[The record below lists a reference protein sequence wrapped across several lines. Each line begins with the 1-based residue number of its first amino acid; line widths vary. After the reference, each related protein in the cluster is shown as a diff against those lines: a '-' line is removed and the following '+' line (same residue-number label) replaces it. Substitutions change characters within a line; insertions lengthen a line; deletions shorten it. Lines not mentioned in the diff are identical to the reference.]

1 MVKKVDNPFHGQPN
15 SKPHQTKNNKRKV
28 FIIGGIIAIG
38 VFFLNSFYDE
48 DYDVHLETTKNKPAQ
63 MSQENANAYTPSFQ
77 QDMTSLATPT
87 VDTNSFLKNNED
99 TDAADGSISADPDG
113 EQDETNDV
121 DGDKD
126 TDGSQSEDPGTGT
139 DATGTDAEDSTAT
152 VADDT
157 EAKDA
162 VDGEDKP
169 DVDGEAKTDV
179 NDQEKPEEKKDPH
192 LYVKE
197 EQTPDLNEKK
207 PADPNAVNNMDEGY
221 YQKVNTFKAANGVN
235 ETVNATAT
243 VSTDTNATFV
253 NVTTANA
260 TLAENVKSANSTN
273 VNVSVNVQGTNGTVA
288 GNKTHVVDGGNSTKT
303 DANVTVV
310 VEKPQ
315 TTALNNITTVSNDTL
330 AVNSTTTTTEKASSM
345 MNETSTTPTSA
356 TNSTNQTITATEN
369 KEDKDNAQTTNSTES
384 SVRSTL
390 KDEKDKPEETTT
402 NTEES
407 KEEQEKVLL
416 ELCKSDIFGES
427 FEQSFDELQQKLDE
441 YLESK
446 NMEKIQTVDNVDVTR
461 QDTEDS
467 IEGTTKET
475 TQERKFLRGVRFLQ
489 EESIQNTAENNT
501 EPEVSTV
508 PIASCKSESS
518 VLLSGL
524 CGGQFAKDKSNN
536 CEYYVAY
543 GGTTPDDLTAKTAFE
558 VLAENSNCNVNVVPL
573 CGEEVNA
580 KLSSEA
586 LIGDRAMEE
595 SVKSRIRVV
604 ADTCL
609 EAKEMSSRDDPT
621 EDTSEGIV
629 AKPAPL
635 ETELLYIDLTGSP
648 IAAAT
653 FLGAIEGERLHLVN
667 YDVEKDVNDIYLPKQ
682 IVFIGTEDEK
692 IILDSDLQLK
702 LMNMGY
708 IVLEPN
714 IGPLSLI
721 RVKCPKAPA
730 SIGGSA
736 SFVTAGFPMR

>member
-48 DYDVHLETTKNKPAQ
+48 DYDVHLETTKNKPAP

-87 VDTNSFLKNNED
+87 VDTNSFLKNNEG
-99 TDAADGSISADPDG
+99 TDAADGSISADADG
-113 EQDETNDV
+113 EQDETNDA

-126 TDGSQSEDPGTGT
+126 TDGSQAEDPVPGT

-152 VADDT
+152 TADDT

-162 VDGEDKP
+162 LDGQDKP
-169 DVDGEAKTDV
+169 DTDGEAKPEE

-197 EQTPDLNEKK
+197 EQTTDLNEKK

-221 YQKVNTFKAANGVN
+221 YQKMNTFKAANGVN

-253 NVTTANA
+253 NVTSANA

-273 VNVSVNVQGTNGTVA
+273 VNGSVNAQGTNETVA

-303 DANVTVV
+303 DTNVTVV

-315 TTALNNITTVSNDTL
+315 TTASNNITTVSNDTL

-356 TNSTNQTITATEN
+356 TNSTNQTITVVEN

-402 NTEES
+402 NTEEN
-407 KEEQEKVLL
+407 KEEQKKVLL
-416 ELCKSDIFGES
+416 ELCKSDIFGEC

-508 PIASCKSESS
+508 PIASCKSDESS

-558 VLAENSNCNVNVVPL
+558 VLAENSNCNVNVIPL
-573 CGEEVNA
+573 CGDDGIA

-609 EAKEMSSRDDPT
+609 EAKELSSRDDPT
-621 EDTSEGIV
+621 EDTSEGVV

-635 ETELLYIDLTGSP
+635 ETELLYVDLTGSAVT
-648 IAAAT
+648 AAS
-653 FLGAIEGERLHLVN
+653 FLGAIEAERLHLVHS
-667 YDVEKDVNDIYLPKQ
+667 DVEKEINDIYLPKQ
-682 IVFIGTEDEK
+682 IVFTGEDKK

-708 IVLEPN
+708 VVVEPN

>member
-1 MVKKVDNPFHGQPN
+1 M
-15 SKPHQTKNNKRKV
+15 
-28 FIIGGIIAIG
+28 
-38 VFFLNSFYDE
+38 
-48 DYDVHLETTKNKPAQ
+48 
-63 MSQENANAYTPSFQ
+63 
-77 QDMTSLATPT
+77 
-87 VDTNSFLKNNED
+87 
-99 TDAADGSISADPDG
+99 
-113 EQDETNDV
+113 
-121 DGDKD
+121 
-126 TDGSQSEDPGTGT
+126 
-139 DATGTDAEDSTAT
+139 
-152 VADDT
+152 
-157 EAKDA
+157 
-162 VDGEDKP
+162 
-169 DVDGEAKTDV
+169 
-179 NDQEKPEEKKDPH
+179 
-192 LYVKE
+192 
-197 EQTPDLNEKK
+197 
-207 PADPNAVNNMDEGY
+207 
-221 YQKVNTFKAANGVN
+221 NTFKAANGVN

-243 VSTDTNATFV
+243 VNAEANATVSTDTNATFV
-253 NVTTANA
+253 NVTTGNA
-260 TLAENVKSANSTN
+260 TLAENVKSANSTI
-273 VNVSVNVQGTNGTVA
+273 VSVNAQGTNGTVA
-288 GNKTHVVDGGNSTKT
+288 ENKTDVIEGGNSTKT

-310 VEKPQ
+310 AETTQ
-315 TTALNNITTVSNDTL
+315 TAASNNITIVSNDTL
-330 AVNSTTTTTEKASSM
+330 AVNTTITITDKASSM
-345 MNETSTTPTSA
+345 MNETSTTPTSP
-356 TNSTNQTITATEN
+356 TNSTNQTVMVIEN
-369 KEDKDNAQTTNSTES
+369 NQDTDNAQTTNSTES

-390 KDEKDKPEETTT
+390 KDGQDKPEETIT

-407 KEEQEKVLL
+407 KEEKEKVLL

-461 QDTEDS
+461 QDTENS
-467 IEGTTKET
+467 TEGTTKEP
-475 TQERKFLRGVRFLQ
+475 TQERRFLRGVRFLQ
-489 EESIQNTAENNT
+489 EDSIQNTLENNT
-501 EPEVSTV
+501 EPEVSTM
-508 PIASCKSESS
+508 PIASCKSDESS
-518 VLLSGL
+518 ALLSGL
-524 CGGQFAKDKSNN
+524 CGGQLAKDKSNS

-573 CGEEVNA
+573 CGEDGNA

-648 IAAAT
+648 ITAAT
-653 FLGAIEGERLHLVN
+653 FLGAIEGERLHLVHS
-667 YDVEKDVNDIYLPKQ
+667 DVEKDINDIYLPKQ
-682 IVFIGTEDEK
+682 IVFTGIEDK
-692 IILDSDLQLK
+692 KVILDSDLQLK
-702 LMNMGY
+702 LMNMGN
-708 IVLEPN
+708 IVVEPN